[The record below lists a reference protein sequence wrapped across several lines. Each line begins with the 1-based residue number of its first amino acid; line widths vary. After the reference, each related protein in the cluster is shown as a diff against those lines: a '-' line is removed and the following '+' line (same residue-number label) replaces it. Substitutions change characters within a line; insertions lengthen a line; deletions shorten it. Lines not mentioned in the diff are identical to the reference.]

1 MPVLEHR
8 RTLWALLVIRLAWA
22 SLAVALLLFVFYFT
36 KYVIDTPN
44 LRRLTLEAESRAII
58 NALRYGRDP
67 TQLAPYHA
75 YPDAYGFRVFDGRRP
90 DTRRLVAQTNPDLFK
105 QFAPRGD
112 DARHGYRS
120 EFSEGVRFGQGP
132 DDRPD
137 IDRWVLTDH
146 EDVGQRSYWVQ
157 VAMIGDP
164 ARRWIGVMADE
175 MLDHVVIPILSVV
188 PVLALAMMLTIAFAL
203 RPLERTARQAAALG
217 AAVGSGVRM
226 TPLSTEH
233 LPVEFNDVVVAINA
247 MLAKLEHAFDLQKQ
261 FTADAAHELR
271 TPLAVLLLQLDE
283 LPPGPL
289 VDNVREGVRG
299 LAGLIE
305 QLLLFAQAEDA
316 AKQERGSVDVAG
328 IARKV
333 CEELADTA
341 FNRAQTIEFEAADI
355 PTLPGHAA
363 LIETAIRNVVANA
376 IKYSPPGTAIAVEV
390 DAAAQV
396 IVSDRGPGIRDDH
409 KELVFNR
416 FWRANRRRADGAGI
430 GLALVQR
437 IAELHGGA
445 VRIED
450 RRGGGT
456 RFVLRFAAA
465 APAPAPALANRRAV
479 KSVA

>member
-1 MPVLEHR
+1 MRARKRR
-8 RTLWALLVIRLAWA
+8 RTLWGLLAIRLTLA
-22 SLAVALLLFVFYFT
+22 SVGVALLLFGFYFT
-36 KYVIDTPN
+36 KYLIDTPN

-58 NALRYGRDP
+58 NALRHDRDP

-75 YPDAYGFRVFDGRRP
+75 YPEAYGFRVYDGRRP

-105 QFAPRGD
+105 QFLPKSD
-112 DARHGYRS
+112 DARQAYRL
-120 EFSEGVRFGQGP
+120 EFSEGVRFDQGP

-164 ARRWIGVMADE
+164 ARRWIEVMADE

-188 PVLALAMMLTIAFAL
+188 PALALAMMATIGIAL

-217 AAVGSGVRM
+217 TAVGTGVRL
-226 TPLSTEH
+226 TPLSTEQ
-233 LPVEFNDVVVAINA
+233 LPVEFYDVVVAINA
-247 MLAKLEHAFDLQKQ
+247 MLSKLEHAFDLQKQ

-283 LPPGPL
+283 LPPGPA
-289 VDNVREGVRG
+289 VDNIREGVRG
-299 LAGLIE
+299 LAALIE

-316 AKQERGSVDVAG
+316 AKDERGPIDTAG

-341 FNRAQTIEFEAADI
+341 WARGQTIEFEAAGAAAAV
-355 PTLPGHAA
+355 TGNAA
-363 LIETAIRNVVANA
+363 LIETAIRNVLANA
-376 IKYSPPGTAIAVEV
+376 IKYSPHGTAISVKV

-396 IVSDRGPGIRDDH
+396 IVADRGPGIRDEH

-416 FWRANRRRADGAGI
+416 FWRANRRQADGAGI
-430 GLALVQR
+430 GLALVR
-437 IAELHGGA
+437 RVAELHGGG

-456 RFVLRFAAA
+456 RFILRFAPA
-465 APAPAPALANRRAV
+465 APVLPDKRAV

>member
-1 MPVLEHR
+1 MPARENR
-8 RTLWALLVIRLAWA
+8 RTLWGLLVIRLALA
-22 SLAVALLLFVFYFT
+22 SVVVTVLLFAFYFT
-36 KYVIDTPN
+36 KYLIDTPN

-58 NALRYGRDP
+58 NALRHDRDP
-67 TQLAPYHA
+67 TKLPPYRA
-75 YPDAYGFRVFDGRRP
+75 YPQAYGFRVYDGRRP
-90 DTRRLVAQTNPDLFK
+90 ETRRLIAQSNPELFK
-105 QFAPRGD
+105 QFFPKSD
-112 DARHGYRS
+112 DEEHEYRS
-120 EFSEGVRFGQGP
+120 ELSEGVRFVQGP
-132 DDRPD
+132 DERPN

-146 EDVGQRSYWVQ
+146 EDVGRRSYWVQ

-188 PVLALAMMLTIAFAL
+188 PVLALAMMLTIGIAL

-217 AAVGSGVRM
+217 AAVGSGTRM
-226 TPLSTEH
+226 TPLSTEQ
-233 LPVEFNDVVVAINA
+233 LPIEFYNVVIAINA

-289 VDNVREGVRG
+289 RDNIRESVQG
-299 LAGLIE
+299 LAALIE

-316 AKQERGSVDVAG
+316 AKEEHRSADVAA
-328 IARKV
+328 IARKI
-333 CEELADTA
+333 CEDLADSA
-341 FNRAQTIEFEAADI
+341 YNRGKTIEFEAANV
-355 PTLPGHAA
+355 PAVVTGHAA
-363 LIETAIRNVVANA
+363 LIETAIRNVIANA
-376 IKYSPPGTAIAVEV
+376 IKYSSHGSAISVKV
-390 DAAAQV
+390 DSAAQV
-396 IVSDRGPGIRDDH
+396 TVSDRGPGIRDEH

-416 FWRANRRRADGAGI
+416 FWRANRRQADGAGI
-430 GLALVQR
+430 GLALVRR
-437 IAELHGGA
+437 IAELHEGG

-456 RFVLRFAAA
+456 RFILRFAAA
-465 APAPAPALANRRAV
+465 APDAPKRAV